1 MFYDVNSDYNNVDL
15 LIWID
20 VLLVFACNLNS
31 KAASH
36 ILQSHAVTQ
45 KTSQI
50 ITIRPLYAGHTAFIW
65 LNVQAL

>member
-36 ILQSHAVTQ
+36 ILQSQLLRKRA
-45 KTSQI
+45 
-50 ITIRPLYAGHTAFIW
+50 R
-65 LNVQAL
+65 

>member
-15 LIWID
+15 LFGID

-36 ILQSHAVTQ
+36 LFCNLSY
-45 KTSQI
+45 SENE
-50 ITIRPLYAGHTAFIW
+50 P
-65 LNVQAL
+65 